1 MANGRTLKDFFPRE
15 VSSLL
20 PIPENLMTGEVKD
33 ILQKKIRE
41 TGGAKWSKH
50 TRKLPPLEIGSWVQ
64 LQNLRGRYPLKSD
77 TSGIVIGKHN
87 ENSYAVKV
95 NGSENVT
102 VRNRITLRRIPTPVQ
117 IHRPVAIPGEVML
130 PSETG
135 FVPPAPPAKSCVTRS
150 RLLGDTLAR
159 QNSLIEES
167 SSQHGKLPGKDSMSA
182 DEACGKIMRKV
193 ADWNIPGNILYEAFH
208 NSPPKATHSADPG
221 KRKPVESLPD
231 PLGQPSTEVSAG
243 ARGDSRSVIRSG
255 HSPVLG
261 GNVTTQDHGLG
272 VGSVLQDPDPGLQLV
287 NEVGPQLVRRSTR
300 QRSNVV
306 PFQAGQSGME
316 QQSVS
321 KDTGQ

>member
-1 MANGRTLKDFFPRE
+1 M
-15 VSSLL
+15 VY
-20 PIPENLMTGEVKD
+20 I
-33 ILQKKIRE
+33 KKKE
-41 TGGAKWSKH
+41 H

-64 LQNLRGRYPLKSD
+64 LHNLRGRYPLKSD
-77 TSGIVIGKHN
+77 NSGIVIGKHN

-102 VRNRITLRRIPTPVQ
+102 VRNRITLRKIPTPVQ

-159 QNSLIEES
+159 QNSLIEDNVGQHGKLPS
-167 SSQHGKLPGKDSMSA
+167 KDVGQHGKLPGKVSMSA
-182 DEACGKIMRKV
+182 DEACGKLMRKV
-193 ADWNIPGNILYEAFH
+193 ADWDIPGNILYEAFH
-208 NSPPKATHSADPG
+208 NSPPKATHSVDPG
-221 KRKPVESLPD
+221 KRKPVESLPA

-243 ARGDSRSVIRSG
+243 GRGGLRSAGRSG

-261 GNVTTQDHGLG
+261 GDVSTQDHGLG
-272 VGSVLQDPDPGLQLV
+272 VGSVLQESDPGLQLV

-300 QRSNVV
+300 QRSNMV

-321 KDTGQ
+321 KDTGV